1 MKVKKGF
8 ILKQISNQHVVFPVG
23 EATIQFNG
31 MITLNNTAK
40 ILFEA
45 LQTDQ
50 SVESLVKLLTEKFDV
65 DNETATKDVEDFIKL
80 LESNNILE

>member
-1 MKVKKGF
+1 MKIKKGF
-8 ILKQISNQHVVFPVG
+8 ILKQIANQHVVFPVG
-23 EATIQFNG
+23 EATINFNG

-45 LQTDQ
+45 MQSEQTVD
-50 SVESLVKLLTEKFDV
+50 SLVKLLTDKFDV
-65 DNETATKDVEDFIKL
+65 DKDTATKDVNDFINI

>member
-8 ILKQISNQHVVFPVG
+8 IIKQISNQYVVVPVG

-45 LQTDQ
+45 LSTKQTI
-50 SVESLVKLLTEKFDV
+50 SSLVNLLTDKYNVSTKE
-65 DNETATKDVEDFIKL
+65 ATLDVEEFIRL